1 MSAKKKLLA
10 FIAKI
15 IYNLNV
21 AGAGQRLSYLENTT
35 YKTI

>member
-15 IYNLNV
+15 IYNLSV
-21 AGAGQRLSYLENTT
+21 AGVRQRFSYLENTT